1 VRIRFG
7 ALLPSAIAIGF
18 GLLTLVGLLATSD
31 GVLLGIPVDIF
42 KIFSA
47 LFLQIV
53 VITVALTVL
62 IGVLNLVGVHFGRV
76 TGRKRGLLYSLVL
89 LISFFAVIILTI
101 IERLG
106 TPPVAGERTTSMILL
121 ETVQVSIES
130 ALAGLLVFALVYGA
144 YRMMRRRITWT
155 GVLFVAVMLAVLLGE
170 IAARGVFDSPL
181 LADFRTWLSNV
192 PVSAG
197 ARGILLGIAL
207 ATIVTGVR
215 VLTGQDRSYRE

>member
-1 VRIRFG
+1 VRVRFG
-7 ALLPSAIAIGF
+7 AVLPSAIAIGF
-18 GLLTLVGLLATSD
+18 GLLTLIGLLGS
-31 GVLLGIPVDIF
+31 GGGSLFDILA
-42 KIFSA
+42 S

-62 IGVLNLVGVHFGRV
+62 IGVLNLITVHVGRV
-76 TGRKRGLLYSLVL
+76 TGRKRGFLYSILL
-89 LISFFAVIILTI
+89 LISFLAVVLVSIL
-101 IERLG
+101 ERSG
-106 TPPVAGERTTSMILL
+106 GMPTTPGEPTLSMVLF

-144 YRMMRRRITWT
+144 YRMLRRRVTWT
-155 GVLFVAVMLAVLLGE
+155 GVLFVAVLLLVLLGE
-170 IAARGVFDSPL
+170 IATRGVFESPL
-181 LADFRTWLSNV
+181 LADFRTWLSTV
-192 PVSAG
+192 PVNAG

>member
-1 VRIRFG
+1 VRVRFG
-7 ALLPSAIAIGF
+7 AILPSAIAIGF
-18 GLLTLVGLLATSD
+18 GLLTLLGLLTGNEGSLF
-31 GVLLGIPVDIF
+31 GVL
-42 KIFSA
+42 SS

-53 VITVALTVL
+53 VITVAMTIL
-62 IGVLNLVGVHFGRV
+62 IGVLNLIVVHFGRI
-76 TGRKRGLLYSLVL
+76 TGRRRGFIYSIVMLL
-89 LISFFAVIILTI
+89 SFFAVILISIL
-101 IERLG
+101 
-106 TPPVAGERTTSMILL
+106 ERTGGMPTTPGEPTMSMVLL

-144 YRMMRRRITWT
+144 FRMMRLRVTWT
-155 GVLFVAVMLAVLLGE
+155 GVLFIAVLLLVLLGE
-170 IAARGVFDSPL
+170 IAARGVFESPL
-181 LADFRTWLSNV
+181 LADFRTWLANV

>member
-18 GLLTLVGLLATSD
+18 GLLTLIGLLATND
-31 GVLLGIPVDIF
+31 GALLGFDVNIF
-42 KIFSA
+42 RIFSS

-53 VITVALTVL
+53 AITVAITVL
-62 IGVLNLVGVHFGRV
+62 SGVLNLVSVHFRRI
-76 TGRKRGLLYSLVL
+76 TGRKRGFLYSLVL
-89 LISFFAVIILTI
+89 LISFLAVIILTI
-101 IERLG
+101 IERSG
-106 TPPVAGERTTSMILL
+106 TPPAAGERTTSMILL

-155 GVLFVAVMLAVLLGE
+155 GILFVAVLLAVLLGE
-170 IAARGVFDSPL
+170 IASRGVFDSPL
-181 LADFRTWLSNV
+181 LANFRTWLASV

-207 ATIVTGVR
+207 ATIVTGLR

>member
-1 VRIRFG
+1 MRVRFG
-7 ALLPSAIAIGF
+7 AVLPSAIAIGF
-18 GLLTLVGLLATSD
+18 GLLTLIGLLGS
-31 GVLLGIPVDIF
+31 GGGSLFDILA
-42 KIFSA
+42 S

-62 IGVLNLVGVHFGRV
+62 IGVLNLITVHVGRV
-76 TGRKRGLLYSLVL
+76 TGRKRGLLYSIVL
-89 LISFFAVIILTI
+89 LLSFISVIVVSIL
-101 IERLG
+101 ERSG
-106 TPPVAGERTTSMILL
+106 GMPTTAGEPTLSMVLF

-144 YRMMRRRITWT
+144 YRMLRRRITWT
-155 GVLFVAVMLAVLLGE
+155 GVLFVAVLLLVLLGE
-170 IAARGVFDSPL
+170 IAARGVFESPL
-181 LADFRTWLSNV
+181 LADFRTWLSTV
-192 PVSAG
+192 PVNAG